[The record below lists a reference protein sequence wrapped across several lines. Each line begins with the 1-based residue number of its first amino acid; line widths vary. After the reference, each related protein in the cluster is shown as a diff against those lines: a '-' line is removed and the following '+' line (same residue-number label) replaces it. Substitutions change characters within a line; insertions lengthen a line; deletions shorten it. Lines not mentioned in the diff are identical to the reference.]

1 MIDWRKGAIV
11 FYTKTNGEPPIDA
24 FSALFGCRAD
34 PTTISFARMTNVNL
48 LDAVKHF
55 PHIQNLKSLT
65 DLYYSLL

>member
-34 PTTISFARMTNVNL
+34 PMTNVNL